1 MRNFVGKW
9 PPSNLRQKPGLRQ
22 KHPRDGPNEER
33 VSARLLLHDP
43 ASAGAGK
50 SVLGAPQAL
59 GTLIASDSIDYEVHP
74 PVVDP
79 QFVWY
84 ETQVKVLNFLS
95 GIPPERQYRIRGEL
109 ILAEPE
115 KQLEKICG
123 WLGIAW
129 SQEIYAAMCK
139 TEDGVLC
146 EYGPL
151 WLHVG
156 QQSRLQKVAR
166 IPAVQGEIKH
176 ARRPI
181 AMAQRPAAVPSRGG
195 RAGP

>member
-1 MRNFVGKW
+1 M
-9 PPSNLRQKPGLRQ
+9 
-22 KHPRDGPNEER
+22 
-33 VSARLLLHDP
+33 
-43 ASAGAGK
+43 
-50 SVLGAPQAL
+50 LGAPQAL

-166 IPAVQGEIKH
+166 IRPSKEKSSTLEGPLPW
-176 ARRPI
+176 RRD
-181 AMAQRPAAVPSRGG
+181 QRPFHPEVASWPVSWATAERRSAGALDPCTQAQSRACAIE
-195 RAGP
+195 RALVGD